1 MLDRSTAA
9 GSPADR
15 RAPESSEISTMRH
28 LPAPLLAVALVAA
41 FTPPASA
48 QTAAPARTPQRAD
61 AAPAA
66 DDVGDPVHEAL
77 VEATAA
83 YVGAFNARRYDALAD
98 QWTDHAELVEGGG
111 RVSGRGA
118 IVESIRR
125 WLEANPEA
133 RMAIALDGVKPL
145 GAGLARIRGTIEFTE
160 KPGAKP
166 VSTRFETLRVLE
178 EGRWRIAESVVQPSQ
193 VEALDALD
201 WMIGSWKATDGD
213 GSVEATYQRVAGGHL
228 ILGGIRIRGTGEELD
243 VVELIHPDKASGT
256 VRSWIFDST
265 GARAEGVFETDGTVF
280 NRRFVG
286 TTADGAE
293 GTEARWV
300 QSIVPTGPRT
310 YTVQSIERTLDG
322 RSLPDRKPIH
332 FTRQR

>member
-1 MLDRSTAA
+1 
-9 GSPADR
+9 
-15 RAPESSEISTMRH
+15 MRH
-28 LPAPLLAVALVAA
+28 LPRVPFLAVGLFAA
-41 FTPPASA
+41 C
-48 QTAAPARTPQRAD
+48 

-66 DDVGDPVHEAL
+66 AQRTAPTPVPAASPAAEADADPVHDAL
-77 VEATAA
+77 VAATAA
-83 YVGAFNARRYDALAD
+83 YVEAFNARRYEALAD
-98 QWTDHAELVEGGG
+98 QWTDQAELVEGGG
-111 RVSGRGA
+111 RVVGRER

-125 WLEANPEA
+125 WLEANPQA
-133 RMAIALDGVKPL
+133 RIAISLDGARTL
-145 GAGLARIRGTIEFTE
+145 GAGLARVRGTIAFTE

-201 WMIGSWKATDGD
+201 WMVGSWKATDGEGG

-228 ILGGIRIRGTGEELD
+228 ILGGIRIRGGGEEID
-243 VVELIHPDKASGT
+243 VVELIHPDKSTGT
-256 VRSWIFDST
+256 VRSWVFDST

-293 GTEARWV
+293 GNETRWV
-300 QSIVPTGPRT
+300 QSIVPAGPRAFT
-310 YTVQSIERTLDG
+310 SQSIERSLDG
-322 RSLPDRKPIH
+322 RALPDRKPIH